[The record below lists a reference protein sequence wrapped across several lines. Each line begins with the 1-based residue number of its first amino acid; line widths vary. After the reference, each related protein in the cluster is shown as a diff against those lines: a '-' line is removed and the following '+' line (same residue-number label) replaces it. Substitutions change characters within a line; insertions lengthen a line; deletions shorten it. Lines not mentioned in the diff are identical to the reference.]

1 MATLAIAGQIIGR
14 RLWLD
19 AADLAA
25 LRALGAG
32 PAMTSADVLI
42 GVLGAVLAGSSLAA
56 AVAVGLSPLAPLG
69 PARPYLPVAVNV
81 DWTVIGLS
89 LLVLVVALAGV
100 SLAVAYSA
108 TPGRAWDEGQ
118 PAGSRGSVLV
128 KIVRCSGAT
137 SPGVGRDPFR
147 P

>member
-1 MATLAIAGQIIGR
+1 MASAVIARAERAIRPESIALAVFGGIAGLATLAIAGQIIGR

-19 AADLAA
+19 AEDLAA

-42 GVLGAVLAGSSLAA
+42 GVLGAVLAGSLLAA

-89 LLVLVVALAGV
+89 LLVLVVALSGV
-100 SLAVAYSA
+100 SLAVVYSA
-108 TPGRAWDEGQ
+108 TTRALLG
-118 PAGSRGSVLV
+118 
-128 KIVRCSGAT
+128 
-137 SPGVGRDPFR
+137 
-147 P
+147 